1 MRVIPMRDDH
11 LSHPECIGK
20 NVPQQSCI
28 GFNYKGNGLS
38 RAVGRAEVE
47 TPLGFG
53 PGLGSG
59 LGFVLGFVHI
69 LAN

>member
-1 MRVIPMRDDH
+1 MRDDH
-11 LSHPECIGK
+11 LSRPECIGK

-38 RAVGRAEVE
+38 RTVGHAGVDIQ
-47 TPLGFG
+47 LGLG

-69 LAN
+69 FAN